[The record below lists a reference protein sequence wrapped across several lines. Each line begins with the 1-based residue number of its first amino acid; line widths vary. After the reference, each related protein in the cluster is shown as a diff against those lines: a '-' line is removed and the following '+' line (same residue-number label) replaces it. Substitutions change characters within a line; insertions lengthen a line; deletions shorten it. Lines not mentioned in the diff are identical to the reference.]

1 MLRVKLG
8 SARCRFL
15 LVSVLGWALLLDAT
29 WAEVPASARDAGSA
43 QDIQV
48 ITLAGQKQMLAQPGT
63 DAVGARNPD
72 VIIVEYF
79 DYNCP
84 FCKQLVPTLQALLA
98 QDPKI
103 AI

>member
-1 MLRVKLG
+1 VPISPRLG
-8 SARCRFL
+8 A
-15 LVSVLGWALLLDAT
+15 GWALLLDAA

-84 FCKQLVPTLQALLA
+84 FCKQLVPAA
-98 QDPKI
+98 GSACPRS
-103 AI
+103 